1 MNDIM
6 ADADSTA
13 TSYASLVL
21 ADLDKTTTDVTGWLT
36 LPDNVAKGMR
46 AQYDI
51 MQKWLTSG
59 VGQLE
64 ILLTM
69 LGTRRFR
76 ISLTPGPGNQVGIQ
90 VALQHP
96 WSRGTLFIN
105 SSDPFAIPEI
115 NPHYFG
121 VGYDVSFCHEA
132 RTDSRSTL

>member
-1 MNDIM
+1 MSDIM
-6 ADADSTA
+6 TTASA

-21 ADLDKTTTDVTGWLT
+21 ADLDTTTRDVTGWLT

-69 LGTRRFR
+69 LG
-76 ISLTPGPGNQVGIQ
+76 PGTTVGIQ

-121 VGYDVSFCHEA
+121 VGYDVSCIPLQLRLTA
-132 RTDSRSTL
+132 D